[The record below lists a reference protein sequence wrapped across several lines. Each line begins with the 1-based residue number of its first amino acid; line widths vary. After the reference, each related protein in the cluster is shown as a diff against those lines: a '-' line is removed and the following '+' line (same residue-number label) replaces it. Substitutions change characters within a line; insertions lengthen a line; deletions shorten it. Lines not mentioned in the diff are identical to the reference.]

1 MDSLTVYFEN
11 KEQLKALTEVMEA
24 MNIAF
29 EYNSPNKFP
38 SHILDGISTSL
49 KQAESGDI
57 LPYTG
62 INDMLGKLA

>member
-29 EYNSPNKFP
+29 EYNRPDKYLSCVID
-38 SHILDGISTSL
+38 SITTSL
-49 KQAESGDI
+49 KQADSGD
-57 LPYTG
+57 LMPYTG
-62 INDMLGKLA
+62 INDMLG

>member
-29 EYNSPNKFP
+29 EYNRPDKYP
-38 SHILDGISTSL
+38 SHVMDGISTSL
-49 KQAESGDI
+49 KQAESGDL

>member
-29 EYNSPNKFP
+29 EYNGPDKYP
-38 SHILDGISTSL
+38 SRVIDGITTSL
-49 KQAESGDI
+49 KQADSGD
-57 LPYTG
+57 LMPYTG
-62 INDMLGKLA
+62 INDMLG

>member
-11 KEQLKALTEVMEA
+11 KEQLRALTEVMEA

-29 EYNSPNKFP
+29 EYNRLDKYP
-38 SHILDGISTSL
+38 SHVLNGLSTSL
-49 KQAESGDI
+49 KQADNGDLI
-57 LPYTG
+57 PYTG